1 MAVLLPFQR
10 GRTERNITFFT
21 PTVVIREDGSDALI
35 QSSLLQSSFQQYP
48 FAIYMYMHYDVF
60 VRYVVCRELLPGHEA
75 VYDYLFAVN
84 EEHIKLMESSQMDIL
99 EVSILAVLKLYR

>member
-1 MAVLLPFQR
+1 MAL
-10 GRTERNITFFT
+10 T
-21 PTVVIREDGSDALI
+21 

-48 FAIYMYMHYDVF
+48 SAIYMHYDIF

-84 EEHIKLMESSQMDIL
+84 EELIKLMESSQMDIL
-99 EVSILAVLKLYR
+99 EVSILAVLKL